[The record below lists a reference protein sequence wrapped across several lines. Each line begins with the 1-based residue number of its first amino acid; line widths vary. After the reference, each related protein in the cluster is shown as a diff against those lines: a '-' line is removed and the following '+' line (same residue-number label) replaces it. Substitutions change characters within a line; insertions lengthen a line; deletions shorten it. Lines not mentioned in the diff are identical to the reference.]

1 MLSVG
6 HLKYIKDYIH
16 IVVIIVI
23 NVAYE
28 REQVE
33 RKHHV
38 IDATII
44 MLGQEVI
51 VTDAVVAVGLSFS
64 DDADAG
70 EAD

>member
-1 MLSVG
+1 M
-6 HLKYIKDYIH
+6 
-16 IVVIIVI
+16 VIIII
-23 NVAYE
+23 NVACE

-44 MLGQEVI
+44 MLEQEVI

-70 EAD
+70 AAD

>member
-1 MLSVG
+1 M
-6 HLKYIKDYIH
+6 
-16 IVVIIVI
+16 VIII